1 MRRTALICLCLSALA
16 TPAAAQMFGRAPNP
30 DLNGDGHV
38 TAAEYRKSQADSLLG
53 SFDKNKDGQISRAE
67 FKALEDMARRF
78 GGQAGAGRVAAM
90 WTQMDADRNGMVNR
104 AEIEAAADRR
114 FATADLDRDGRLD
127 KVELTSL
134 RQGRASAGK

>member
-1 MRRTALICLCLSALA
+1 
-16 TPAAAQMFGRAPNP
+16 
-30 DLNGDGHV
+30 
-38 TAAEYRKSQADSLLG
+38 
-53 SFDKNKDGQISRAE
+53 
-67 FKALEDMARRF
+67 
-78 GGQAGAGRVAAM
+78 M